1 MGYLKRLV
9 MVNSG
14 GYQLADVLLDGH
26 SDMAGGQGVG
36 KTTLMNA
43 ILFPFVVDD
52 QYLDIDTREKT
63 RFSLYYFQ
71 HPNSF
76 LIYEIINNLN
86 VPYCIL
92 INRTGQ
98 ALDFHFISA
107 PFDMDWLYN
116 GDDQVTSWQEIRQKL
131 SELGINCKT
140 EDRMWKFNNI
150 FLGKGEY
157 YDEQYSIVR
166 TPKDRDAVRPLISAI
181 FKNRPFTQENLK
193 ETLVAAVMSSNQ
205 VDTEGIEL
213 ASHKSNLESFTQRYA
228 DIKKMT
234 VKDKNG
240 HTTISPIA
248 DDLFVK
254 VDRYYT
260 NQEERKQIPGLLK
273 CSVEKASTRMAKLE
287 SLLTAK
293 TEERSSAK
301 TAWEESDKA
310 FQEKLDQINENRGA
324 IKHTLDSIKEIEDKY
339 KDVDIEALVDWI
351 AHKKEHE
358 AEKASLD
365 RRYADLTSDSKD
377 IVEEMKNALDRNK
390 ILYQHKQAEEE
401 KRHNG
406 VISKIQTSIGEI
418 TKKTSD
424 ARSKVNEK
432 YKELQS
438 GDWKTTELNLI
449 DALINLASKLASAE
463 TVEEVRSSLK
473 EDSFPGLDTILDGI
487 LSRREIERLP
497 IPELRKRVET
507 ARKAIEDELE
517 RKVLLESQKA
527 AELQAIDDN
536 VAKEL
541 EPLKQKEKDENEYF
555 KVSIPNIVKEHDD
568 KASEIKADYSARI
581 HGNDEGLKATLDE
594 LTSKI
599 NSEEY
604 VLQCIEDYPSAS
616 EDKERYL
623 DKKAE
628 TVKERDALNLEYNTV
643 LDKKKAA
650 KSTFDENDGKLKD
663 DIESYKNEKS
673 LVYENIK
680 AANSFLER
688 KSDFRATYDVA
699 EPIPTEQTAKDIIT
713 SYDDIRRTIDDLKEE
728 IPEAVKRIYAPD
740 MLSRV
745 DTFQLGI
752 SRNDSLSTFDEF
764 LSVAEKLR
772 TRLENSDEKMGLD
785 WYVRLNT
792 NIWLDEIRNIS
803 TAMSPVENMLMQIQK
818 LCRKATAFVK
828 EYNKTDCIDDFSMN
842 VNEKDTTDLVRIL
855 REISKFYQEK
865 NVVLGFDNLF
875 SDDEEPANK
884 KAIELLERFSD
895 ELERCGEQRISMTSM
910 FDIRM
915 NVTEKGNTIKN
926 VLSLNRPGSSGTAS
940 VLKAMLNMTLLHIFL
955 EKNQAENTKL
965 ICAIDEMNTISA
977 YNLDVLTRFADAA
990 GMIMIGSGQ
999 DHTKAVL
1006 DYAYNVYDITQADGS
1021 RIKEISLDAT
1031 RLKENDEVFN

>member
-1 MGYLKRLV
+1 M
-9 MVNSG
+9 
-14 GYQLADVLLDGH
+14 
-26 SDMAGGQGVG
+26 
-36 KTTLMNA
+36 
-43 ILFPFVVDD
+43 FPFVVDD

-86 VPYCIL
+86 IPYCIL

-98 ALDFHFISA
+98 ALNFHFISA

-166 TPKDRDAVRPLISAI
+166 TPKDRDAIRPLISAI

-240 HTTISPIA
+240 HTAISPIA
-248 DDLFVK
+248 DDLFLK

-260 NQEERKQIPGLLK
+260 NQEERKLIPGLLK
-273 CSVEKASTRMAKLE
+273 YAVEKASTRKAELE
-287 SLLTAK
+287 SLLTTK
-293 TEERSSAK
+293 TKERSSAK

-310 FQEKLDQINENRGA
+310 FQEKLDQINEKRGA
-324 IKHTLDSIKEIEDKY
+324 IKHALDSIKEIEDKY

-351 AHKKEHE
+351 AHKKEH
-358 AEKASLD
+358 AADKASLD
-365 RRYADLTSDSKD
+365 KRYADLTSDSKD
-377 IVEEMKNALDRNK
+377 IVEEMKKALEGHK
-390 ILYQHKQAEEE
+390 LLYQHKQTEEE
-401 KRHNG
+401 KRHNRA
-406 VISKIQTSIGEI
+406 ISAIQNSIGEI
-418 TKKTSD
+418 TKKASD
-424 ARSKVNEK
+424 ARRKVDEK
-432 YKELQS
+432 YKELQG

-449 DALINLASKLASAE
+449 DALINIASKLASAE
-463 TVEEVRSSLK
+463 TVEEVRSSLN
-473 EDSFPGLDTILDGI
+473 EDSFPGLNTILDGI
-487 LSRREIERLP
+487 LSRREIERIP
-497 IPELRKRVET
+497 IPDLQDRVNK
-507 ARKAIEDELE
+507 ARKAIENELD
-517 RKVLLESQKA
+517 RKLLLESQRT
-527 AELQAIDDN
+527 AELKAIDDN
-536 VAKEL
+536 ESKEL
-541 EPLKQKEKDENEYF
+541 EPLKQKKKDENEYF
-555 KVSIPNIVKEHDD
+555 NENIPNIVKEHND
-568 KASEIKADYSARI
+568 KATEIKEDYEARI
-581 HGNDEGLKATLDE
+581 HGNDEGLKATIEE
-594 LTSKI
+594 LKSNI
-599 NSEEY
+599 ESEEY
-604 VLQCIEDYPSAS
+604 ILQCIENFPSAA

-628 TVKERDALNLEYNTV
+628 TVKERDSLNLDYTAV
-643 LDKKKAA
+643 FDKKKTA
-650 KSTFDENDGKLKD
+650 KSTFEENDGKLKD
-663 DIESYKNEKS
+663 DLESYKAEKDRIEGN
-673 LVYENIK
+673 LN

-688 KSDFRATYDVA
+688 KSDFRAAYDVA

-728 IPEAVKRIYAPD
+728 IPETVKRIYAPD

-818 LCRKATAFVK
+818 LCRKATDFVK

>member
-1 MGYLKRLV
+1 M
-9 MVNSG
+9 
-14 GYQLADVLLDGH
+14 
-26 SDMAGGQGVG
+26 
-36 KTTLMNA
+36 
-43 ILFPFVVDD
+43 
-52 QYLDIDTREKT
+52 
-63 RFSLYYFQ
+63 
-71 HPNSF
+71 
-76 LIYEIINNLN
+76 
-86 VPYCIL
+86 
-92 INRTGQ
+92 
-98 ALDFHFISA
+98 
-107 PFDMDWLYN
+107 
-116 GDDQVTSWQEIRQKL
+116 
-131 SELGINCKT
+131 
-140 EDRMWKFNNI
+140 
-150 FLGKGEY
+150 
-157 YDEQYSIVR
+157 
-166 TPKDRDAVRPLISAI
+166 
-181 FKNRPFTQENLK
+181 
-193 ETLVAAVMSSNQ
+193 
-205 VDTEGIEL
+205 
-213 ASHKSNLESFTQRYA
+213 
-228 DIKKMT
+228 
-234 VKDKNG
+234 
-240 HTTISPIA
+240 
-248 DDLFVK
+248 
-254 VDRYYT
+254 
-260 NQEERKQIPGLLK
+260 
-273 CSVEKASTRMAKLE
+273 
-287 SLLTAK
+287 
-293 TEERSSAK
+293 
-301 TAWEESDKA
+301 
-310 FQEKLDQINENRGA
+310 
-324 IKHTLDSIKEIEDKY
+324 
-339 KDVDIEALVDWI
+339 
-351 AHKKEHE
+351 
-358 AEKASLD
+358 
-365 RRYADLTSDSKD
+365 
-377 IVEEMKNALDRNK
+377 
-390 ILYQHKQAEEE
+390 
-401 KRHNG
+401 
-406 VISKIQTSIGEI
+406 
-418 TKKTSD
+418 
-424 ARSKVNEK
+424 
-432 YKELQS
+432 
-438 GDWKTTELNLI
+438 
-449 DALINLASKLASAE
+449 
-463 TVEEVRSSLK
+463 
-473 EDSFPGLDTILDGI
+473 
-487 LSRREIERLP
+487 
-497 IPELRKRVET
+497 
-507 ARKAIEDELE
+507 
-517 RKVLLESQKA
+517 
-527 AELQAIDDN
+527 
-536 VAKEL
+536 
-541 EPLKQKEKDENEYF
+541 
-555 KVSIPNIVKEHDD
+555 
-568 KASEIKADYSARI
+568 
-581 HGNDEGLKATLDE
+581 
-594 LTSKI
+594 
-599 NSEEY
+599 
-604 VLQCIEDYPSAS
+604 
-616 EDKERYL
+616 

-673 LVYENIK
+673 LVDENIK

-688 KSDFRATYDVA
+688 KSDFRAAYDVA

-713 SYDDIRRTIDDLKEE
+713 SYDDIRRTIDDLKVE

>member
-26 SDMAGGQGVG
+26 CDMAGGQGVG

-71 HPNSF
+71 HQNSF

-98 ALDFHFISA
+98 ALNFHFISA
-107 PFDMDWLYN
+107 PFDMGWLYN

-157 YDEQYSIVR
+157 YDEQYSIIR

-213 ASHKSNLESFTQRYA
+213 ASHKSNLESFTQRYS

-240 HTTISPIA
+240 QTAISPIA
-248 DDLFVK
+248 DDLFLK

-260 NQEERKQIPGLLK
+260 NQEERKLIPGLLK
-273 CSVEKASTRMAKLE
+273 FAIEKASTRKAELE
-287 SLLTAK
+287 SLLKTK

-301 TAWEESDKA
+301 TAWEESDNA
-310 FQEKLDQINENRGA
+310 LQVQLDQINQKRGA
-324 IKHTLDSIKEIEDKY
+324 VKRDLDTIKGIEDKY

-351 AHKKEHE
+351 AHKKEHA
-358 AEKASLD
+358 AEKTSLD
-365 RRYADLTSDSKD
+365 QRYANLTSDSKD
-377 IVEEMKNALDRNK
+377 IVLEMNQDLDRHK
-390 ILYQHKQAEEE
+390 LVYQHKQSEEE
-401 KRHNG
+401 KRHNN
-406 VISKIQTSIGEI
+406 VISAIQKSTGEI
-418 TKKTSD
+418 TNNASK
-424 ARSKVNEK
+424 ARRKVNEK
-432 YKELQS
+432 YKELQG
-438 GDWKTTELNLI
+438 GDWKTSELKLI
-449 DALINLASKLASAE
+449 DALISFSSKLASAE

-473 EDSFPGLDTILDGI
+473 DDTFPGLDTILDGI
-487 LSRREIERLP
+487 LSRREVERLP

-507 ARKAIEDELE
+507 ARKAIEDELD
-517 RKVLLESQKA
+517 RKLLLESQRT
-527 AELQAIDDN
+527 AELKAIDDN
-536 VAKEL
+536 ESKEL

-555 KVSIPNIVKEHDD
+555 KESIPKIVKEHNE
-568 KASEIKADYSARI
+568 KAKEIKADYEARI
-581 HGNDEGLKATLDE
+581 HGNDEGLKATLEE
-594 LTSKI
+594 LKNNI
-599 NSEEY
+599 ESEEY
-604 VLQCIEDYPSAS
+604 ILQCIEDYPSAV
-616 EDKERYL
+616 EDKERHL

-628 TVKERDALNLEYNTV
+628 TVKERDSLNLEYTTV
-643 LDKKKAA
+643 LDNKKAA
-650 KSTFDENDGKLKD
+650 KSAFEENDGKLED
-663 DIESYKNEKS
+663 EIESCEKEKD
-673 LVYENIK
+673 LIVGNLNT
-680 AANSFLER
+680 ANSFLER
-688 KSDFRATYDVA
+688 KSDFRAAYDVA

-713 SYDDIRRTIDDLKEE
+713 IYDDIRRTIDDLKEE

-752 SRNDSLSTFDEF
+752 SRNDSLGTFDEF
-764 LSVAEKLR
+764 LTVAEKLR

-842 VNEKDTTDLVRIL
+842 VNEKDTTDLVRLL

-940 VLKAMLNMTLLHIFL
+940 VLKAMLNMTLLHVFL
-955 EKNQAENTKL
+955 EKNQAENTRL

-1031 RLKENDEVFN
+1031 RLRESDEVFS